1 MSPDVLGAPA
11 GVWPRALR
19 ALVRAGV
26 LAPVRPDRLLRMGGA
41 ALELGI
47 GPAAGVAVAAA
58 RHPDQL
64 AIADERGTVTFA
76 QLDRRAGRIAAAL
89 SDDYGVGPDRSLAIM
104 CRNHRGFVEAF
115 VAGSRLGADLLLLN
129 TDFPGP
135 QLAQVIER
143 EQPGAAIYDEEFAPA
158 FEEAKFAGE
167 GILAWRDAPEVTG
180 TLGALNELAE
190 RDERRAPA
198 SRRQGSVT
206 LLTSGTTGTPKG
218 APRKPSVAAMVGP
231 MTTLLE
237 HVPLRAREAILVA
250 PPMFHAF
257 GLAGVGLGLLLGSTV
272 VTARRFD
279 PEAALAA
286 IEEHNV
292 TAMIAVP
299 VMLERIMRLPDDVR
313 ARYDTSSLGAV
324 FCGAAQLTG
333 SLSNA
338 FMDEFG
344 DILYNGYGSTETGF
358 GAIAR
363 PADLRAAP
371 GTVGRPPYGSSVA
384 ILDEDRKPLPVN
396 QVGHVFM
403 GGPLIFEGYSGG
415 GSKEAVGGL
424 MNTGDLGHI
433 DAEGRLFID
442 GREDDMIVS
451 GGENVFPQEVVE
463 VLLGHDDVADVAVFG
478 VDDEEFGQRLRA
490 YVVPSAGREPSP
502 DELKAHVKANLAR
515 FKVPRDFVLVDEL
528 PRTPTGKVQRR
539 RLEELAP
546 PAS

>member
-1 MSPDVLGAPA
+1 MSPDLLGAPA

-41 ALELGI
+41 ALELGL
-47 GPAAGVAVAAA
+47 GPATGVAAGAA
-58 RHPDQL
+58 RHPDQV
-64 AIADERGTVTFA
+64 AIADELGTVTFVE
-76 QLDRRAGRIAAAL
+76 LDRRAARIAAAL
-89 SDDYGVGPDRSLAIM
+89 GDDYGVGPDRSLAIM
-104 CRNHRGFVEAF
+104 CRNHRCFAEAF
-115 VAGSRLGADLLLLN
+115 IAGSRLGADLLLLN

-143 EQPGAAIYDEEFAPA
+143 EQPGAAIFDEEFAPA
-158 FEEAKFAGE
+158 FEEAKFAGA
-167 GILAWRDAPEVTG
+167 GIVAWHDGEAAVTLDA
-180 TLGALNELAE
+180 L
-190 RDERRAPA
+190 A
-198 SRRQGSVT
+198 SRTSAQSRASRHQGSIT

-218 APRKPSVAAMVGP
+218 APRKPSAAAMVGP

-237 HVPLRAREAILVA
+237 HVPLRSREAILVA
-250 PPMFHAF
+250 PPLFHAF
-257 GLAGVGLGLLLGSTV
+257 GLAGLGLGLLLGSKV
-272 VTARRFD
+272 VTARRFE

-286 IEEHNV
+286 IEQHNV

-384 ILDEDRKPLPVN
+384 ILDADRRPLPDGET
-396 QVGHVFM
+396 GHVFI

-415 GSKEAVGGL
+415 GSKETANGL

-463 VLLGHDDVADVAVFG
+463 VLLGHDAVEDAAVFG

-490 YVVPSAGREPSP
+490 YVVASAGREPSP
-502 DELKAHVKANLAR
+502 EELKAHVKANLAR
-515 FKVPRDFVLVDEL
+515 YKVPRDFVLVDEL
-528 PRTPTGKVQRR
+528 PRTPTGKVQRK

>member
-1 MSPDVLGAPA
+1 MSPDLLGAPA

-19 ALVRAGV
+19 ALLRSGV
-26 LAPVRPDRLLRMGGA
+26 IAPVRPDRLLRMGGA

-47 GPAAGVAVAAA
+47 GPAAGAAAAAA
-58 RHPDQL
+58 RHPDQV
-64 AIADERGTVTFA
+64 AIADELGTVTYA
-76 QLDRRAGRIAAAL
+76 ELDRRAARIAAAL
-89 SDDYGVGPDRSLAIM
+89 RDDYGVGLDRSLAIM

-115 VAGSRLGADLLLLN
+115 LAGSRLGADLLLLN

-143 EQPGAAIYDEEFAPA
+143 ERPGAAVFDSEFAA
-158 FEEAKFAGE
+158 TFDEAGFAGA
-167 GILAWRDAPEVTG
+167 GVVAWDDDGQAAVTLDALSWRQSTPV
-180 TLGALNELAE
+180 
-190 RDERRAPA
+190 PA
-198 SRRQGSVT
+198 SRHQGRVT

-218 APRKPSVAAMVGP
+218 APRKPSIAAMVGP
-231 MTTLLE
+231 MTTLLD
-237 HVPLRAREAILVA
+237 HVPMRAREAVLVA
-250 PPMFHAF
+250 PPLFHGF
-257 GLAGVGLGLLLGSTV
+257 GLAGLGLGLLLGSTV

-279 PEAALAA
+279 AEAALAA
-286 IEEHNV
+286 IDEYGV
-292 TAMIAVP
+292 TTMIAVP

-313 ARYDTSSLGAV
+313 ARYDTSSLRAV

-363 PADLRAAP
+363 PPDLRAAP

-384 ILDEDRKPLPVN
+384 ILDADRNALPDGET
-396 QVGHVFM
+396 GHVFM
-403 GGPLIFEGYSGG
+403 GGPLVFEGYSGG
-415 GSKEAVGGL
+415 GSKEAVDGL

-463 VLLGHDDVADVAVFG
+463 ILLGHDAVEDVAVFG

-490 YVVPSAGREPSP
+490 YVVPRAGSEPSP
-502 DELKAHVKANLAR
+502 EDLKAHVKANLAR